1 MKKLKFLLV
10 ILLAFLV
17 MPFAVF
23 AEDEEVTSTEETTE
37 EVSKEVPLYFFRGEG
52 CSHCAEFEAWLD
64 EIEEEYGAFYEVKD
78 YETWYNEDNA
88 ALMTKVATLRHEED
102 SATGVPYIII
112 GNKSWIGFADDYKEE
127 ILDQIKSVYAQE
139 VAERYDIM
147 KYVDS
152 GSIPGEKK
160 EEEEGSVARDVLVTV
175 LLIAVVGGVGFGIY
189 KAREK

>member
-1 MKKLKFLLV
+1 MKKLKLLLV

-23 AEDEEVTSTEETTE
+23 AEGEEVTSEEATE

-52 CSHCAEFEAWLD
+52 CSHCAEFEAWLG
-64 EIEEEYGAFYEVKD
+64 EIEEEYGAFFEVKD
-78 YETWYNEDNA
+78 YETWYNQDNA
-88 ALMTKVATLRHEED
+88 ALMTKVATLRNEED

-112 GNKSWIGFADDYKEE
+112 GNKSWIGFANEYKEE
-127 ILDQIKSVYAQE
+127 ILEQIKAVYAQD
-139 VAERYDIM
+139 VSERYDIM
-147 KYVDS
+147 KYVES
-152 GSIPGEKK
+152 GTTPT
-160 EEEEGSVARDVLVTV
+160 EEEDKGSVAGDILVTV